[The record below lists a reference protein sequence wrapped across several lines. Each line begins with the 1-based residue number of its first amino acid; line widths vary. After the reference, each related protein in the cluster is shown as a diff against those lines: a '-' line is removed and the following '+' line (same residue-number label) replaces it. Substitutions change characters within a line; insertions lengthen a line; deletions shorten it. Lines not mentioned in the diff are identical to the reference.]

1 MFSKIKKSLF
11 AAILVGIIALTPVIL
26 STPGCT
32 PEQADVLTEII
43 VQALASWNLEDE
55 QLDSIPQDVDIHDTT
70 EITLTKIDL
79 TPKFPPI
86 GDQGSYGTCVAWA
99 VGYNLKTALNAI
111 DNQWTASQLSSTTNI
126 TSPKDLFWSIPKDLK
141 GEDCNGTQFESAM
154 DALIS
159 RGGASL
165 ATAPYVEMG
174 DCSQS
179 PPGSWAT
186 DAADNKLVN
195 YRKIAD
201 QSNPASMTVANFKA
215 YLAEGR
221 PVAIGARLGDRFMKW
236 NSDAVIDNDTYLNP
250 GMQHAYHAM
259 VLAGFD
265 DSKSAFK
272 VINSWGTGWG
282 NYGYIWVDY
291 DFFVSNFC
299 FAGFVAQNTNNT
311 NVSGGEVNSG
321 DLSDGLDVMAWNLV
335 EEDNPESDQILD
347 RQITYNVFNSGTET
361 VYSSSDWSILY
372 MYYNAYDANDYGILI
387 HDYYT
392 DDFSTI
398 PGENGYYEN
407 GYGIAG
413 SWWNYINVPSGK
425 SVAAALYNQDDADF
439 KFTFTMPSTL
449 NGQYYLVLIADG
461 FENLKEVNEDNNY
474 IFWAKSDGKPFEFVN
489 GVIQN
494 GKSAKSAIARNIP
507 ARFANHDKQ
516 SLVKGNNLNTY
527 SPQEIM
533 KLIKHRKATGDLQK
547 KVNEYHQLKNSAIQ
561 SKQKSMVKY

>member
-1 MFSKIKKSLF
+1 MISKLKKSLF
-11 AAILVGIIALTPVIL
+11 AALIVAIIALSPVIL

-32 PEQADVLTEII
+32 PEQTDILTEII

-55 QLDSIPQDVDIHDTT
+55 QLDSIPQDVDIHDNTQIT
-70 EITLTKIDL
+70 ETKVDL

-111 DNQWTASQLSSTTNI
+111 DNQWTAAQLSSTSNI
-126 TSPKDLFWSIPKDLK
+126 TSPKDLFWSIPTDQK
-141 GEDCNGTQFESAM
+141 GSDCNGTQFESAM

-165 ATAPYVEMG
+165 ATAPYVDMG

-179 PPGSWAT
+179 PPGSWAS

-201 QSNPASMTVANFKA
+201 QSNPASMTVQNFKA

-221 PVAIGARLGDRFMKW
+221 PIAIGARLGDRFMKW
-236 NSDAVIDNDTYLNP
+236 NSDAVIDYDTYLNP

-259 VLAGFD
+259 VLAGYD
-265 DSKSAFK
+265 DNKSAFK
-272 VINSWGTGWG
+272 VVNSWGTGWG
-282 NYGYIWVDY
+282 NNGYIWVDY
-291 DFFVSNFC
+291 DFFVSSFC

-321 DLSDGLDVMAWNLV
+321 DIVSGLDVMAWNLV
-335 EEDNPESDQILD
+335 EEDNPESEEILG

-361 VYSSSDWSILY
+361 VYSSSRWSILY

-392 DDFSTI
+392 DEFSTI

-425 SVAAALYNQDDADF
+425 SVAAALYNQEDADF
-439 KFTFTMPSTL
+439 RFTFTMPSTL

-461 FENLKEVNEDNNY
+461 FDNLKEVNEDNNY
-474 IFWAKSDGKPFEFVN
+474 IFWSKSDGKPFDFVN

-494 GKSAKSAIARNIP
+494 AKAAKSAIVRTIP
-507 ARFANHDKQ
+507 AKFANNDRQ
-516 SLVKGNNLNTY
+516 TLVKGNNLNTY

-533 KLIKHRKATGDLQK
+533 KLIRHNKSTGELQRKA
-547 KVNEYHQLKNSAIQ
+547 NEFHQLKNVSVQ
-561 SKQKSMVKY
+561 NKQKRMITY

>member
-1 MFSKIKKSLF
+1 MFRKIKKSIF
-11 AAILVGIIALTPVIL
+11 AAVLIIATAITPVVL
-26 STPGCT
+26 TTPGCT
-32 PEQADVLTEII
+32 PETAEILTEIL

-55 QLDSIPQDVDIHDTT
+55 QLDSIPQDVDIHDNTNIT
-70 EITLTKIDL
+70 ETKVDL
-79 TPKFPPI
+79 VPKFPPI

-111 DNQWTASQLSSTTNI
+111 DNQWTASQLSNTSNI
-126 TSPKDLFWSIPKDLK
+126 TSPKDVFWAIPNNLK
-141 GEDCNGTQFESAM
+141 GDDCNGTQFESAM
-154 DALIS
+154 DMLIS
-159 RGGASL
+159 RGGASV
-165 ATAPYVEMG
+165 ATAPYVQMG

-179 PPGSWAT
+179 PPGSWAS

-201 QSNPASMTVANFKA
+201 QSNPASMTVQNFKA
-215 YLAEGR
+215 YLSEGR

-236 NSDAVIDNDTYLNP
+236 KSDAVIDFDTYNNP

-259 VLAGFD
+259 VLAGYD

-282 NYGYIWVDY
+282 SLGYIWIDY
-291 DFFVSNFC
+291 DFFVNEFC
-299 FAGFVAQNTNNT
+299 FAGFVAQNPNNT
-311 NVSGGEVNSG
+311 NISGNEVNPN
-321 DLSDGLDVMAWNLV
+321 DIVDGLDVMAWNLL
-335 EEDNPESDQILD
+335 EEDNPESTDILG
-347 RQITYNVFNSGTET
+347 RQITYNVFNSGTAT
-361 VYSSSDWSILY
+361 VYSSSRWSILY

-392 DDFSTI
+392 DEFSTI
-398 PGENGYYEN
+398 PGDNGYYEN

-413 SWWNYINVPSGK
+413 SWWNYIDVPTGK

-439 KFTFTMPSTL
+439 LFRFTMPSTL

-461 FENLKEVNEDNNY
+461 FEDLKEVNEDNNY
-474 IFWAKSDGKPFEFVN
+474 IFWAKSDGKPFEFVD

-494 GKSAKSAIARNIP
+494 GKAAKSTIARNIP
-507 ARFANHDKQ
+507 AKFANHDRQ
-516 SLVKGNNLNTY
+516 SLVKGDNLNTY

-533 KLIKHRKATGDLQK
+533 KLIKHRKASGDLQK
-547 KVNEYHQLKNSAIQ
+547 KVNEFHQLKNSAVQ
-561 SKQKSMVKY
+561 SKQKGMVKY